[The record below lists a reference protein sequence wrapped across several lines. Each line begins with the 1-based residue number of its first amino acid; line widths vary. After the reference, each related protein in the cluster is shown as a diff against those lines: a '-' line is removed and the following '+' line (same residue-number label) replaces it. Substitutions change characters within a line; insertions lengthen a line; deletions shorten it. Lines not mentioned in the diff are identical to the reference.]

1 MQTIQTQPLNKCR
14 ILPEL
19 RKHFK
24 VEDNAVIAWD
34 NVIYC
39 NKELHPDVLIH
50 EQVHL
55 KQQKEIGIITYKKK
69 YINDKDFRLEMERQ
83 AYKAQLDSIEN
94 KELKEAVREDCI
106 INLTSGLY
114 GKITKEEARNIVN

>member
-1 MQTIQTQPLNKCR
+1 MLQPLNKCR

-39 NKELHPDVLIH
+39 NQELTSDVLIH

-55 KQQKEIGIITYKKK
+55 RQQKEIGIGTFKKK
-69 YINDKDFRLEMERQ
+69 YIHDKDFRLEMERQ

-94 KELKEAVREDCI
+94 KELKEAVRKDCI

-114 GKITKEEARNIVN
+114 GKITEEEASKVI